1 MSLDAAVRKAAK
13 TVLAKF
19 GTSTVI
25 RRVTG
30 TAYDPT
36 TRTMAPVT
44 TDTTVKGRFE
54 DYTDRQFSETIK
66 AGDRKLTI
74 AAADLA
80 YTPTPAEKVVS
91 AGIIYQIVTVK
102 QEMATDQAALYTLQ
116 LRR

>member
-1 MSLDAAVRKAAK
+1 VSLDAAVRKAAK

-25 RRVTG
+25 RRVTS
-30 TAYDPT
+30 TAYDT
-36 TRTMAPVT
+36 TTGKMAPVT

-54 DYTDRQFSETIK
+54 EYTDRQFSETIK

-74 AAADLA
+74 AAEDLTF
-80 YTPTPAEKVVS
+80 TPSPAEKVVT
-91 AGIIYQIVTVK
+91 AGIVYQIVNVK